1 MPTTTDNGTYPLP
14 TGTDPPD
21 VPYWLD
27 QLAQTVENKALI
39 HNSTTRKRVHL
50 AVGLG
55 GTTDANAYLT
65 VTHNAGFVP
74 RIVIPQCMNVGV
86 HLGVPFAVGA
96 VTSTTAVLR
105 FFNWTSANMFNN
117 AAVSGIALLCFE

>member
-1 MPTTTDNGTYPLP
+1 MPTNTDNGTYPLP

-27 QLAQTVENKALI
+27 QLAQAVENKALV

-50 AVGLG
+50 VVGLS

-65 VTHNAGFVP
+65 VTHGAGFTP
-74 RIVIPQCMNVGV
+74 RIVLPQIMNVGV

-117 AAVSGIALLCFE
+117 AAVSGIALVCFE